1 MIYQQLFNQVKEPAV
16 VRAGLIGCGNFGT
29 AIFTQG
35 RYIPRLELK
44 VVCDVKVEEAKKA
57 FRLAG
62 VKDADIAVCDTAEQA
77 LWAME
82 AGKWVIVE
90 DAMNLMSLPLHVIA
104 IATMVPEAGVK
115 YAYEAIRHGK
125 HVVMVDK
132 EADCVCGPI
141 LKHLADRAGVVYTAE
156 DGDQPSLTM
165 GLMSWAQM
173 LGLEIIGGGY
183 LHEVEYDPASGKLGY
198 SLAEEVGITVPE
210 EDRWAMGHIQEG
222 QVDRYM
228 EVRDRLSAQFQHFEE
243 CPANMCHLVVI
254 ANGTGFMPEV
264 PSSHLSIAR
273 ITELPNVLCPKE
285 EGGILKT
292 RNALALPNILRSG
305 EAPRVGMGAFIMV
318 TSADK
323 HARETLSRCLES
335 NWNKS
340 AFLVYRPHHMVGVE
354 TATSIMVAGLLRV
367 PTGSHT
373 VLPRLDI
380 QIQTTR
386 DFKKGETVSA
396 PSELAYY
403 PDVRATLIPSVP
415 VADDNPLPAYMSEA
429 NRLIMDVP
437 KGTVITRRMIAPP
450 EDSVMWSL
458 RQKQDEL
465 FLKGN
470 FCTTPPEPVAAPRTG
485 IA

>member
-16 VRAGLIGCGNFGT
+16 VRAGLIGCGNFGA

-35 RYIPRLELK
+35 RLIPRLELK
-44 VVCDVKVEEAKKA
+44 VVSDVNVEAARKA

-62 VKDADIAVCDTAEQA
+62 VEDADIAVCDTPGQA

-90 DAMNLMSLPLHVIA
+90 DAMHLMSLPLHVIA
-104 IATMVPEAGVK
+104 TATMVPEAGVK

-165 GLMSWAQM
+165 GLVSWAQM

-183 LHEVEYDPASGKLGY
+183 LHEVIYDPASGKLQY
-198 SLAEEVGITVPE
+198 SLAEDLEVTVPE
-210 EDRWAMGHIQEG
+210 EDRWAMGPIQEG
-222 QVDRYM
+222 QVHRYM
-228 EVRDRLSAQFQHFEE
+228 EARDRLSAQFQHLEE

-273 ITELPNVLCPKE
+273 ISELPRVLCPQE
-285 EGGILKT
+285 DGGILRT
-292 RNALALPNILRSG
+292 RKALALPNILRSG
-305 EAPRVGMGAFIMV
+305 EAPMTRNGAYIMV
-318 TSADK
+318 TTEDG
-323 HARETLSRCLES
+323 HARETLARCLES

-354 TATSIMVAGLLRV
+354 TATSIMVAGLLRA
-367 PTGSHT
+367 PTGSNT
-373 VLPRLDI
+373 VLPRLDV
-380 QIQTTR
+380 QIQTRR
-386 DFKKGETVSA
+386 DFRKGETVSA

-415 VADDNPLPAYMSEA
+415 VADDNPLPGYMSEA
-429 NRLIMDVP
+429 NRLTVDVP
-437 KGTVITRRMIAPP
+437 EGTVITRRMIAPP
-450 EDSVMWSL
+450 EDSVMWLL
-458 RQKQDEL
+458 REKQDEL
-465 FLKGN
+465 FLSA
-470 FCTTPPEPVAAPRTG
+470 T
-485 IA
+485 

>member
-16 VRAGLIGCGNFGT
+16 VRAGLIGCGNFGA
-29 AIFTQG
+29 AILTQG
-35 RYIPRLELK
+35 RLIPRLELK
-44 VVCDVKVEEAKKA
+44 VVCDVRVEEAKKA

-62 VKDADIAVCDTAEQA
+62 VRDSDIAVCDTAGQA

-90 DAMNLMSLPLHVIA
+90 DAMNLMSLPLHVIVT
-104 IATMVPEAGVK
+104 ATMVPEAGVK

-156 DGDQPSLTM
+156 DGDQPGLTM
-165 GLMSWAQM
+165 GLVSWAQM

-183 LHEVEYDPASGKLGY
+183 LHEVTYDPASGKLRY
-198 SLAEEVGITVPE
+198 SLAKELEITVPE
-210 EDRWAMGHIQEG
+210 EDRWALGHIQKG
-222 QVDRYM
+222 QVRRYM
-228 EVRDRLSAQFQHFEE
+228 KVRDRLSAPWQHLEE

-254 ANGTGFMPEV
+254 ANGTGLMPEI
-264 PSSHLSIAR
+264 PGSHSSMAR
-273 ITELPNVLCPKE
+273 ITELPSVLCPKE

-305 EAPRVGMGAFIMV
+305 EAPKAGMGAFIMV
-318 TSADK
+318 TTADK
-323 HARETLSRCLES
+323 HAREKLARCLES
-335 NWNKS
+335 NWNKT

-354 TATSIMVAGLLRV
+354 TATSIMVAGLLRA
-367 PTGSHT
+367 PTGSNT
-373 VLPRLDI
+373 ILPRLDV
-380 QIQTTR
+380 QLQTRR
-386 DFKKGETVSA
+386 DFKKGETLSA

-403 PDVRATLIPSVP
+403 PDVRATLIPAVP

-429 NRLIMDVP
+429 NRLTVDVP

-450 EDSVMWSL
+450 GDSAMWFL
-458 RQKQDEL
+458 RQQQDAL
-465 FLKGN
+465 FL
-470 FCTTPPEPVAAPRTG
+470 TP
-485 IA
+485 